1 MEIGKKK
8 LIFVIT
14 QPVVGGAQ
22 KYVFDLAKNFS
33 KNYHVSV
40 AIGEP
45 KNGDLFQKLESEK
58 IESIFLRHLKREI
71 ILTQDFRA
79 FFELVRLFKKEKP
92 DIIHLNSSKA
102 GLLGSLAGFFAGI
115 GRRHKP
121 KIIFTAHGWIFKEDM
136 SKWKKWIMVTLEW
149 LFAKFKDRIICVSK
163 DDFREAMKHYIAP
176 PRKLSV
182 VYNSIDKIKFLSKK
196 EARAEISKMIGHEI
210 GEDTIALVNLG
221 RLYAT
226 KGLNYLME
234 AVSNLG
240 AKHLSKKIVLVI
252 FGDGP
257 ERENIKNQISS
268 LRASFAEVAT
278 KAEQGFGGQAN
289 LKIED
294 TVFLVGDVP
303 DAAKYLPAFDA
314 LVLSSTKEG
323 FPYAILEAG
332 LAGIPVISTN
342 VGGVGEIIKDGENG
356 ILIEPKNPQAIS
368 DAIKNIIGDDE
379 KSKKLS
385 AKLKKSV
392 AEDFSFEEMAE
403 RTEWV
408 YKV

>member
-22 KYVFDLAKNFS
+22 KYVFDLARHFS
-33 KNYHVSV
+33 KDYEVFV
-40 AIGEP
+40 ASGGPED
-45 KNGDLFQKLESEK
+45 GDLFLKLKSEK
-58 IESIFLRHLKREI
+58 IKTHHLKFLIRNI
-71 ILTQDFRA
+71 KPFDDFLA
-79 FFELVRLFKKEKP
+79 FFELFKLFNEEKP

-115 GRRHKP
+115 GRRRKP

-136 SKWKKWIMVTLEW
+136 EKSKRWLFVTLEW
-149 LFAKFKDRIICVSK
+149 LSAKFKDRIICVSE
-163 DDFREAMKHYIAP
+163 DDFNEAIKHRVAP

-182 VYNSIDKIKFLSKK
+182 VHNSVDKIKFIPKK
-196 EARAEISKMIGHEI
+196 EAREEVSKMIKRELSD
-210 GEDTIALVNLG
+210 DTFILVNLG
-221 RLYAT
+221 RLYVT
-226 KGLNYLME
+226 KGLGYLIE
-234 AVSNLG
+234 AMNSLG
-240 AKHLSKKIVLVI
+240 ASLPSKEIVLVI

-257 ERENIKNQISS
+257 ERENIKNQIS
-268 LRASFAEVAT
+268 
-278 KAEQGFGGQAN
+278 N
-289 LKIED
+289 LKIDER
-294 TVFLVGDVP
+294 VFLVGDVA

-342 VGGVGEIIKDGENG
+342 VGGVGEVVKDGENG
-356 ILIEPKNPQAIS
+356 ILIEPKNPQAICDAVKGLIS
-368 DAIKNIIGDDE
+368 DSDR
-379 KSKKLS
+379 SKKLS
-385 AKLKKSV
+385 AKLKKSI
-392 AEDFSFEEMAE
+392 AENFSFDEMVE